1 MDAFALHPLRS
12 RSTGVEYLP
21 GEKVEAP
28 EEKLMAWAERGL
40 VRIED
45 PSSAS
50 RLFSNGKPTG
60 ATTDDLPHIRAY
72 AWSLANLK
80 FGPIL
85 SLPTDFPKVA
95 RECRLSLRE
104 VRESFGKL
112 LKEGD
117 LKVEKNR
124 RGDIWYL
131 VPLRW

>member
-1 MDAFALHPLRS
+1 MISSSAIALKPFRR
-12 RSTGVEYLP
+12 RSTGERWIP
-21 GEKVEAP
+21 GDPVVASED
-28 EEKLMAWAERGL
+28 KLREWAEKGL
-40 VRIED
+40 VQIED
-45 PSSAS
+45 P

>member
-1 MDAFALHPLRS
+1 MMEAYAIHPLRS
-12 RSTGVEYLP
+12 KSTGAEYLP
-21 GEKVEAP
+21 GERVEAP
-28 EEKLMAWAERGL
+28 PEKLREWAEKGL
-40 VRIED
+40 VQIED
-45 PSSAS
+45 P

-117 LKVEKNR
+117 LKVEKTR

-131 VPLRW
+131 APLRW